1 MEYNYT
7 TTGSTALRASMQIFT
22 DETYTEAYLGL
33 FEILK
38 TEILDLDIDSI
49 SPSMSSKSK
58 FCHQY

>member
-33 FEILK
+33 FETLQFIVDRGFQ
-38 TEILDLDIDSI
+38 TTIETSVTYIR
-49 SPSMSSKSK
+49 
-58 FCHQY
+58 

>member
-33 FEILK
+33 FEIHNVSNINVINVTLGY
-38 TEILDLDIDSI
+38 IL
-49 SPSMSSKSK
+49 
-58 FCHQY
+58 

>member
-33 FEILK
+33 FEIHNVSAWRLQAELS
-38 TEILDLDIDSI
+38 TA
-49 SPSMSSKSK
+49 
-58 FCHQY
+58 

>member
-38 TEILDLDIDSI
+38 TEILDLDRDSI
-49 SPSMSSKSK
+49 I
-58 FCHQY
+58 